1 MATYILRRLL
11 QVVPVLLGVLLI
23 AFAAVRLTPGGP
35 ALAVLG
41 EKATAAKIKQVER
54 ENGWDLPLHEQFVDY
69 LGAIA
74 TGDLGRSFH
83 TKRPVI
89 EDLKDK
95 LPATI
100 ELALAAMLLAILIGV
115 PAGIIASLKPGKPL
129 DTAAMSGAL
138 LGVSFPVFFL
148 GMVLIISFPGM
159 PAGRRLPVTIDID
172 SITGL
177 HLLDTLLQGN
187 GTAFWASLRHLM
199 LPAITLA
206 TVPLAVIAR
215 MTRSSLLEVL
225 HDDYIRTAKAK
236 GLAGS
241 TVVLRHALRN
251 AAVPIVTV
259 IGLNVGYLLAGAVLT
274 ETVFSWP
281 GLGSYVVKAVLA
293 NDYNAVQAGLLVTAV
308 TFVSMNLLV
317 DIAYAWIDPRIRV
330 ADG

>member
-11 QVVPVLLGVLLI
+11 QVIPVLLGVLLI

-41 EKATAAKIKQVER
+41 EKATQAKIDQVNK
-54 ENGWDLPLHEQFVDY
+54 ENGWDQPIPVQFVTY
-69 LGAIA
+69 VGQLC

-83 TKRPVI
+83 TKRPI
-89 EDLKDK
+89 LADLKQK
-95 LPATI
+95 VPATI
-100 ELALAAMLLAILIGV
+100 ELALAAMLLAILLGV
-115 PAGIIASLKPGKPL
+115 PAGILSSLNPGKPI
-129 DTAAMSGAL
+129 DAATMSGAL

-148 GMVLIISFPGM
+148 GMVLIISFPAM
-159 PAGRRLPVTIDID
+159 PAGGRLPVTVDID
-172 SITGL
+172 PITGL
-177 HLLDTLLQGN
+177 HLIDSLLQGDWS
-187 GTAFWASLRHLM
+187 AFGAALRHLL
-199 LPAITLA
+199 LPALTLA

-225 HDDYIRTAKAK
+225 HDDYIRTARAK
-236 GLAGS
+236 GLGGRA
-241 TVVLRHALRN
+241 VVLRHALRN

-281 GLGSYVVKAVLA
+281 GLGRYVVEAVKAA
-293 NDYNAVQAGLLVTAV
+293 DYNAVQAGLLVTAV
-308 TFVSMNLLV
+308 SFVSMNLLV

>member
-11 QVVPVLLGVLLI
+11 QVIPVLLGVLLI

-41 EKATAAKIKQVER
+41 EKATQAKIDQVNK
-54 ENGWDLPLHEQFVDY
+54 ENGWDKPIPVQFVTY
-69 LGAIA
+69 VGQLC

-83 TKRPVI
+83 TKRPI
-89 EDLKDK
+89 LDDLKQK
-95 LPATI
+95 VPATI
-100 ELALAAMLLAILIGV
+100 ELALAAMLLAILLGI
-115 PAGIIASLKPGKPL
+115 PAGILSSLKPGKPV
-129 DTAAMSGAL
+129 DAATMSGAL

-148 GMVLIISFPGM
+148 GMVLIISFPAM
-159 PAGRRLPVTIDID
+159 PAGGRLPVTVDID
-172 SITGL
+172 PITGL
-177 HLLDTLLQGN
+177 HLIDSLLQGDWS
-187 GTAFWASLRHLM
+187 AFGAALRHLL
-199 LPAITLA
+199 LPALTLA

-225 HDDYIRTAKAK
+225 HDDYIRTARAK
-236 GLAGS
+236 GLGGRA
-241 TVVLRHALRN
+241 VVLRHALRN

-281 GLGSYVVKAVLA
+281 GLGRYVVEAVKAA
-293 NDYNAVQAGLLVTAV
+293 DYNAVQAGLLVTAV
-308 TFVSMNLLV
+308 SFVSMNLLV

-330 ADG
+330 ADA